1 MKIIVSLNP
10 SPHFN
15 IAAEE
20 YLFNTSDEYF
30 FVYINSSSVII
41 GKHQNAF
48 AEVNTD
54 FCEANGIPVI
64 RRKSGGGT
72 VYHDEGNINFCFIR
86 NMEEGEK
93 ERFKTLT
100 RPVMEC
106 LRKQGLSPEYSRRS
120 DLLINGKKFSGNA
133 EHIRKNRVLHHG
145 TVLFSADMEKL
156 ASVLK
161 KEDAAFSGYAVK
173 SVRSE
178 VINLSDLLPGK
189 SVHDII
195 QLLLETV
202 KEDYPGAT
210 DCTFSPEDEK
220 AISALAEMRYGCRD
234 WNFGYSPG
242 FTLCR
247 SVQSGNTTVS
257 SEVRVERGSIVS
269 VKFSG
274 IPREQDAA
282 ALLMKLAGIRYRK
295 KEVADVL
302 EGQDWQWFKEFLPEQ
317 EMMKL
322 IF

>member
-1 MKIIVSLNP
+1 MKIIYSSNP

-30 FVYINSSSVII
+30 FVYINSPSVIV

-54 FCEANGIPVI
+54 FCEANNIPVI
-64 RRKSGGGT
+64 RRMSGGGA

-93 ERFKTLT
+93 ERFTTLT

-133 EHIRKNRVLHHG
+133 EHMRKNRVLHHG
-145 TVLFSADMEKL
+145 TILFSADITNL
-156 ASVLK
+156 SSALK

-178 VINLSDLLPGK
+178 VINLSGLLPGK
-189 SVHDII
+189 SVYDII
-195 QLLLETV
+195 HMLIETV
-202 KEDYPGAT
+202 KEDYPEAT
-210 DCTFSPEDEK
+210 DYTFSPEDET
-220 AISALAEMRYGCRD
+220 AVSALAEMKYNCRD
-234 WNFGYSPG
+234 WNYGYSPG

-247 SVQSGNTTVS
+247 SVQLVNTTVS

-295 KEVADVL
+295 KEVAEVL
-302 EGQDWQWFKEFLPEQ
+302 KGQEWQWFKELLPEQ